1 MVARYVA
8 IGTVSCQCQVSVSPL
23 SVCDTSTPLP
33 TAVRPSGTVMETS
46 KVALSLGVS
55 LAGYHVGDPCGS
67 FTTKGPAS
75 GGVPTAPRFFRAPS
89 PVGWA
94 VVGADTAE

>member
-8 IGTVSCQCQVSVSPL
+8 IGTVSRQCQVSVSPL
-23 SVCDTSTPLP
+23 SVCETSTPLP
-33 TAVRPSGTVMETS
+33 IAVRPSGTVMETS

-67 FTTKGPAS
+67 FTTN
-75 GGVPTAPRFFRAPS
+75 APS
-89 PVGWA
+89 SVAIQPSLDLSGSAIQLGWPS
-94 VVGADTAE
+94 